1 MLSTWTDTTYV
12 GRANAGC
19 DVTNPVLLCCSLR
32 LAVLITLCSLSLSY
46 WECEEGT
53 AGRGPNQSYIPP
65 DAKKVDAT
73 APAVGHLMSQN
84 YHYVHLAASTLSPI
98 ITLIEKH
105 TSMPTAS
112 SQNGFPII

>member
-19 DVTNPVLLCCSLR
+19 DVTNPVLMCCSLR

-73 APAVGHLMSQN
+73 APAVVVLYTRPPH
-84 YHYVHLAASTLSPI
+84 VTKLSLCSPCCI
-98 ITLIEKH
+98 YTFAYNHSDSETH
-105 TSMPTAS
+105 QHANS
-112 SQNGFPII
+112 